1 MRRRARPRR
10 SPGRGSQLRLL
21 LGVVQRLSAE
31 AWTVDELA
39 EALGVT
45 RRTIWRVLVAVRG
58 ARLPLVGG
66 RDPHGPAWRYRLRP
80 FWWEATEGTTTKR
93 RAG

>member
-1 MRRRARPRR
+1 MRR

-21 LGVVQRLSAE
+21 LGVLRRLTAGDV
-31 AWTVDELA
+31 TVTDLA
-39 EALGVT
+39 EALRVH

-80 FWWEATEGTTTKR
+80 GWWDATERKR
-93 RAG
+93 RV

>member
-1 MRRRARPRR
+1 MRRRGRARR

-21 LGVVQRLSAE
+21 LGVLRRLTAGDV
-31 AWTVDELA
+31 TVTELA

-66 RDPHGPAWRYRLRP
+66 RDPHGPAWRYRLGP
-80 FWWEATEGTTTKR
+80 GWWDAIERKR
-93 RAG
+93 RV